1 MNSWLHS
8 IHSVQRDYNVA
19 RAAYESAISGREQLM
34 VRAEEIR
41 AQEAAVEV
49 IVDSVNDTFVILSQA
64 VIEKSGGKLVF
75 LKKDSRVKLIPV
87 KTGLFNWNFTEVV
100 YGLNEGDIVVINPD
114 TPGLVDGVK
123 VREK

>member
-1 MNSWLHS
+1 
-8 IHSVQRDYNVA
+8 
-19 RAAYESAISGREQLM
+19 M